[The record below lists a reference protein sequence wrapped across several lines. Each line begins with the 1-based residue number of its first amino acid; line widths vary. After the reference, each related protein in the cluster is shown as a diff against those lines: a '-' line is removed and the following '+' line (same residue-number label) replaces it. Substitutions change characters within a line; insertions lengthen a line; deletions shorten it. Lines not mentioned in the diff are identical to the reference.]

1 MNMRNR
7 GAARAT
13 ILACALAVTA
23 SCADLPRP
31 DRFNVSTTLNGA
43 DADAARSAL
52 NAGEAAVVA
61 FFGEPFREDVRVTI
75 AADRAEFNAAFP
87 PEWGMT
93 STECWMVGT
102 GVAGFLAVLSPSA
115 WARDACEH
123 NATDPSEFQ
132 AIVTHE
138 LVHVYHGERN
148 PTGDFTGMDDLGWF
162 VEGVAILVAGQLGDD
177 DRASAADAIAEGAA
191 PTRLAA
197 AWSGKYRYGVSG
209 SMAAYLD
216 AKWGREK
223 TKSLLAAVTQEELLA
238 SLGVTEDEF
247 IAGWREWAAR

>member
-1 MNMRNR
+1 MTMLNLKM
-7 GAARAT
+7 ARRT
-13 ILACALAVTA
+13 VLGCALAVTA
-23 SCADLPRP
+23 SCADLPEP

-43 DADAARSAL
+43 DDAAARAAL
-52 NAGEAAVVA
+52 KTGEAAVVA
-61 FFGEPFREDVRVTI
+61 FFGEPFREEVRVTI
-75 AADRAEFNAAFP
+75 AANRAEFTAAFP

-123 NATDPSEFQ
+123 DANDPAEFQ
-132 AIVTHE
+132 EIVTHE
-138 LVHVYHGERN
+138 LSHVYHGERN
-148 PTGDFTGMDDLGWF
+148 PTGDFTGMDELGWF
-162 VEGVAILVAGQLGDD
+162 VEGLAILVAGQLGDT

-238 SLGVTEDEF
+238 SLGVTENEF
-247 IAGWREWAAR
+247 IAGWREWAAH